1 MDEGLICRRVSQK
14 DSRLH
19 RGSHRFPGM
28 PEGLFHHSVLISEV
42 FFVCLFL
49 DLAFDLHKLR
59 LLRNAI
65 LVPLFFLSLLLLALI
80 LIAADSA
87 LKVGY
92 LSVGFNL
99 HVNF

>member
-1 MDEGLICRRVSQK
+1 MDEGLICRRVLQK

-28 PEGLFHHSVLISEV
+28 PAGLFHHSVLISEV

-49 DLAFDLHKLR
+49 GLAFDLHKLR
-59 LLRNAI
+59 LLRNTI
-65 LVPLFFLSLLLLALI
+65 LVILFFLSLLFLALI

-99 HVNF
+99 HINF